1 MHVDTIYKDDSEW
14 SFIHRVGVMPRET
27 ATKERIEQSA
37 LRLFVERGI
46 GETSIREIAR
56 HAGVSQGAMYN
67 HYVSKEELA
76 WELFSRNFSE
86 IGQELRRIAAEHRDL
101 GSKLHAMIRHVF
113 RRFDE
118 DWVLVRYVFF
128 ARHVHLNRVNRRLG
142 NPYMVF
148 RSVIAEAI
156 RAGEIPRQDVEL
168 STSMV
173 TGAVIQTIDVKI
185 LDRLEGPLVQRAEAV
200 ATGCL
205 RLLSG

>member
-1 MHVDTIYKDDSEW
+1 
-14 SFIHRVGVMPRET
+14 MPRKT
-27 ATKERIEQSA
+27 DTKERIERSA
-37 LRLFVERGI
+37 MRLFVERGI

-56 HAGVSQGAMYN
+56 DAGVSQGAMYN

-86 IGQELRRIAAEHRDL
+86 IGHELRRIAAEQRDL
-101 GSKLHAMIRHVF
+101 GGKLRDMIRHVF

-128 ARHVHLNRVNRRLG
+128 ARHMHLNRVNRRLG
-142 NPYMVF
+142 NPYVVF
-148 RSVIAEAI
+148 RTVIGEGV
-156 RAGEIPRQDVEL
+156 RNGEIPRQDIEL

-185 LDRLEGPLVQRAEAV
+185 LSSRLEGPLAHRADAV
-200 ATGCL
+200 ASGCL
-205 RLLSG
+205 RLLQD